1 MSGVQESEGLS
12 VTVELKGHLIDSLT
26 LSKVIDLVQH
36 LEGDYHLNDI
46 RVGSHKKDISSINM
60 TLYAPNEAT
69 MEQILEVIAHYGVA
83 PTDEHPG
90 VKTAVCERAGVLP
103 DEAFGVK
110 LPRLVFH
117 QGEWKE
123 LENGGLWTVVLENG
137 ATGVRRVTELQPG
150 DVLISGTQGLQ
161 W

>member
-60 TLYAPNEAT
+60 TLYAPNEGT
-69 MEQILEVIAHYGVA
+69 MDHILEVIAHYGVA
-83 PTDEHPG
+83 PVDEHPT
-90 VKTAVCERAGVLP
+90 VKTIVCDRAGHLP
-103 DEAFGVK
+103 DGAFEATW
-110 LPRLVFH
+110 PRRVFH

-123 LENGGLWTVVLENG
+123 LDNGGLWTVVLNNG
-137 ATGVRRVTELQPG
+137 SGDMKRVSELQPG